1 MIVYQIYF
9 KEEQVMQLEKEFIPY
24 HNETCTEYFENEVI
38 RRLIMGGQHKITD
51 YFGVVSYQIRQK
63 LGYMK
68 ENWKNHP
75 KIANTSTSEFTPQ
88 LFAEALYS
96 IDPAP
101 DAMSFQR
108 HIGHDTISTADGF
121 HPGFLKYW
129 KHIMGKIG
137 YNWVPETHKDV
148 FYCNYFVA
156 KSHIYEKYVKE
167 MLNPAMVVMLGMP
180 ELYEK
185 CNYPK
190 PFPEH
195 LKGKLSVDHW
205 TYHTFL
211 CERMFTYF
219 AHIHNLNCWH
229 Y

>member
-1 MIVYQIYF
+1 MRIFQVYF
-9 KEEQVMQLEKEFIPY
+9 KDEHLPKLEPEYLPF
-24 HNETCTEYFENEVI
+24 NNQNCTIFFESEVI
-38 RRLIMGGQHKITD
+38 RYLILNQYHLGSD
-51 YFGVVSYQIRQK
+51 YFGVVSYQLKDK

-68 ENWKNHP
+68 DNWKNHP
-75 KIANTSTSEFTPQ
+75 KIANHSTNEFTPE
-88 LFAEALYS
+88 LFQKEVYRLQ
-96 IDPAP
+96 P

-108 HIGHDTISTADGF
+108 HIGHDTIGTAEGF
-121 HPGFLKYW
+121 HPGFTKMW
-129 KHIMGKIG
+129 AHIMGKIG
-137 YNWVPETHKDV
+137 YNWKSEVYKDV

-156 KSHIYEKYVKE
+156 KTEIYEKYVKE
-167 MLNPAMVVMLGMP
+167 MLNPAIVVMGGMS
-180 ELYEK
+180 ELWK
-185 CNYPK
+185 PCSYPK

-195 LKGKLSVDHW
+195 LHEPLGVKHW